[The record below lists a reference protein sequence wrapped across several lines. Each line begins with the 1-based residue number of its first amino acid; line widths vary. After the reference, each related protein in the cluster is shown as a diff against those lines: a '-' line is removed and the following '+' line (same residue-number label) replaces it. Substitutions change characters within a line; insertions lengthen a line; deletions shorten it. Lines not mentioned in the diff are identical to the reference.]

1 MLYEKLV
8 LVIAKLATGV
18 EEELQQRMD
27 HFDSRIKQTGE
38 QINSLGPLIDTLRK
52 KLTQLEE
59 HYAADVAKKIEVRYR
74 APT

>member
-59 HYAADVAKKIEVRYR
+59 HYAADVAKKIEVRCR